1 MRWLSN
7 AAILAFIWLGGQ
19 ANPLPPHSEEDL
31 EWLNRNGHAEVER
44 LMPMGTPPIDGV
56 VFSSHR
62 DLYYEVK
69 ERFFRIEWN
78 YDSTPPV
85 LRAVVLAPRGRS
97 IQQQLIE
104 LHVADRRA
112 SLDELRTRLQVD
124 RFKLFEKSCPAVRKG
139 IESLRKLRLSLPTR
153 SDVIIVDP
161 EVFRVVEAFGDGH
174 IDATL
179 LDSAHVLARRDKRR
193 ASQVR
198 EMTPTGPLDRVQRS
212 CGLPER
218 AQAGS
223 ALSPPG
229 LKACTASDLSV
240 DA

>member
-1 MRWLSN
+1 MVVERRDPGVHLAGRPGES
-7 AAILAFIWLGGQ
+7 AAAALGGGSRV
-19 ANPLPPHSEEDL
+19 AEPERPCGSRTVDAD
-31 EWLNRNGHAEVER
+31 GHA
-44 LMPMGTPPIDGV
+44 
-56 VFSSHR
+56 SHR
-62 DLYYEVK
+62 RRRLQQPSGPYYEVK

-223 ALSPPG
+223 ALSPPS